1 MFLKK
6 DYLKLSKKNV
16 IFSVNNEEGNLCI
29 DLFVRKNKTFGF
41 EEYRKDPENIM
52 GWYKIGNYS
61 GKIFD
66 TKEEAYKNA
75 CIKIKWLKK
84 RNEDC

>member
-1 MFLKK
+1 
-6 DYLKLSKKNV
+6 
-16 IFSVNNEEGNLCI
+16 
-29 DLFVRKNKTFGF
+29 
-41 EEYRKDPENIM
+41 M

-66 TKEEAYKNA
+66 TKEEAYTNA